1 MSKLPR
7 ARLPKAPVKR
17 KALLLKTT
25 KVKTLT
31 PNQAEA
37 LKKKLIADDSVR
49 ECYNPKLA
57 RYFILKGA
65 VMALQQHNIKLDSRS
80 AFNWMFHTD

>member
-1 MSKLPR
+1 
-7 ARLPKAPVKR
+7 
-17 KALLLKTT
+17 
-25 KVKTLT
+25 
-31 PNQAEA
+31 